1 MDRLFGGAPEWVAES
16 GAWMLPADVRETP
29 DAVEYSIEIPGMRT
43 EDIDLT
49 IENDV
54 LTISGEKKE
63 QRDESR
69 DGSYHITERHFGRFE
84 RSFRVP
90 ANVDADAVAARYE
103 NGVLTVHLPTTEESR
118 PRRIPVE
125 SGDGARQVRSGDG
138 A

>member
-1 MDRLFGGAPEWVAES
+1 MDRLFGGAPEWVAEPGS
-16 GAWMLPADVRETP
+16 WMLPADVRETP
-29 DAVEYSIEIPGMRT
+29 DAVEYSIEIPGMRA

-49 IENDV
+49 VENDV

-63 QRDESR
+63 GRDESR
-69 DGSYHITERHFGRFE
+69 DGGYHITERRFGRFE

-103 NGVLTVHLPTTEESR
+103 NGVLTVRLPRTEESR
-118 PRRIPVE
+118 PRRIHVE
-125 SGDGARQVRSGDG
+125 SGDGARQVRAGDG